1 MIGPPRPSTGDDE
14 RHVALD
20 ARVVAAARNIKI
32 LTRLGWPPEVRERF
46 LERWEA
52 GERMLPDVEARPA
65 RFDDEAEELHAVAK
79 ACDADHPLGA
89 YVQRTAESY
98 LTAGRMLAGAGTP
111 AFTEASVKLYGGP
124 GDPIA
129 PGAMSNLEAAD
140 HFIRYSDAFRGTA
153 AMPEQA
159 YCVLPEAV
167 RDHLQR
173 VADQAFPGEKI
184 DVVLDPGLSSKAAA
198 GARRVR
204 VRAGTCFADVD
215 LAQLAEHEVLVHTLT
230 MLNGRLQPALGSLG
244 LGAPRTTCTQEGLAT
259 TAELITGAVDLGR
272 LRRIA
277 LRIRAVA
284 MGLEGADFLDV
295 FAFFLESGQSPR
307 ESFNS
312 AMRVFRGGAPAGKG
326 VVFTK
331 DAVYLQG
338 LLSVHTFL
346 RKALQAERFDL
357 VHRLFAGRM
366 TLGDV
371 LALDP
376 WFASGL
382 IEEPRFEPDWVKNR
396 HTLAAYLVYSL
407 FINRIQLDMF
417 ELDFFRDR

>member
-1 MIGPPRPSTGDDE
+1 GLS
-14 RHVALD
+14 
-20 ARVVAAARNIKI
+20 
-32 LTRLGWPPEVRERF
+32 WPPEVRERF
-46 LERWEA
+46 LERWHA
-52 GERMLPDVEARPA
+52 GDRALPEVEPRPA
-65 RFDDEAEELHAVAK
+65 RFDEAADELRAVAD
-79 ACDADHPLGA
+79 ACDAAHPLGA
-89 YVQRTAESY
+89 YVRRTAESY
-98 LTAGRMLAGAGTP
+98 LTAARMLSSAGTP
-111 AFTEASVKLYGGP
+111 EFTHSSVALYGAP

-129 PGAMSNLEAAD
+129 PGAMSNVEAAD
-140 HFIRYSDAFRGTA
+140 HFIRYSESFRGTA
-153 AMPEQA
+153 AMPEQEF
-159 YCVLPEAV
+159 CIVPEAV

-173 VADQAFPGEKI
+173 VADEAFPGETVE
-184 DVVLDPGLSSKAAA
+184 VVLDPGLSSKAAA

-215 LAQLAEHEVLVHTLT
+215 FAQLAEHEVLVHTLT
-230 MLNGRLQPALGSLG
+230 MLNGRLQPRLGSLG

-295 FAFFLESGQSPR
+295 FSFFLEAGQSPR
-307 ESFNS
+307 ESFS
-312 AMRVFRGGAPAGKG
+312 STMRVFRGGDPAGKG

-338 LLSVHTFL
+338 MLSVHTFL
-346 RKALQAERFDL
+346 RKALQAERIEL
-357 VHRLFAGRM
+357 IHRLFAGRM

-371 LALDP
+371 LALEP
-376 WFASGL
+376 WFESGL
-382 IEEPRFEPDWVKNR
+382 IEGPRFEPAWVKNR

-407 FINRIQLDMF
+407 FVNRIQLDMF